1 VTWRISTDEGEF
13 IQNQQPV
20 TSQYQSMPMGVFE
33 IKSPGKRVIEVS
45 LVDGDPDATSLE
57 SIGMMLVR

>member
-1 VTWRISTDEGEF
+1 VIWRISTDEKES

-20 TSQYQSMPMGVFE
+20 TSQYHSMPMGVFE
-33 IKSPGKRVIEVS
+33 IKTPGKRVIEVS

-57 SIGMMLVR
+57 SIGMTLIR